1 MNPVNALP
9 HPAAWRVSAAAFRL
23 QLRGI
28 SWLSLLV
35 GAAIQPATYVTLTLA
50 ANRTGR
56 LDADALV
63 LGSGVLAAW
72 TATLWHSGMVLRKEF
87 WSGTLPAVCSRPGGL
102 GPVLVGKTV
111 AATVLSVGVIM
122 LSVALAAV
130 LSGHRVR
137 IADPTAFTAALVMG
151 VVATIPLGLLVACLF
166 LLTRAAIRV
175 AEVLVYP
182 VLIIGGLLIPLTEL
196 PGWIQPLAGGLS
208 LHWVS
213 VLLTDAAAGRPSAT
227 TAWCALAATGL
238 LYTAAARLAFRRVLH
253 RARKEGNLEIF

>member
-1 MNPVNALP
+1 MSALP
-9 HPAAWRVSAAAFRL
+9 LPAPWRVSAAAFRL

-28 SWLSLLV
+28 SWLSVLV
-35 GAAIQPATYVTLTLA
+35 GAAVQPATYVTLTLA

-102 GPVLVGKTV
+102 GPVLVGKTI
-111 AATVLSVGVIM
+111 AATTLSVGVIM
-122 LSVALAAV
+122 LSVSSAAA
-130 LSGHRVR
+130 LSGHRVH
-137 IADPTAFTAALVMG
+137 IADPAAFTAALVMG
-151 VVATIPLGLLVACLF
+151 LAATIPLGLLVACLF

-182 VLIIGGLLIPLTEL
+182 VFVIGGLLIPLTEL
-196 PGWIQPLAGGLS
+196 PSWIRPFAGGLS
-208 LHWVS
+208 LHWLS
-213 VLLTDAAAGRPSAT
+213 VLLTDAAAGQPSAT
-227 TAWCALAATGL
+227 AAWLALPATGL
-238 LYTAAARLAFRRVLH
+238 LYAAAARLAFRRVLH
-253 RARKEGNLEIF
+253 RAREEGNLEIF